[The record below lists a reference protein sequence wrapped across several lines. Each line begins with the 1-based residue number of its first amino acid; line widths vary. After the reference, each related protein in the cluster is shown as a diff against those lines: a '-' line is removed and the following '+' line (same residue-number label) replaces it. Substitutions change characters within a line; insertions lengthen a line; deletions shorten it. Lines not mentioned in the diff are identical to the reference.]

1 MAQKKGI
8 IFGVVA
14 AVVVLIA
21 VVAVV
26 GLTIVNNRAET
37 EMTRNVDETL
47 RAAGM
52 AETVTYDSI
61 DVQSGRGTVRIE
73 GLRMEDPSQPTR
85 IRADSVSLRIPP
97 TEALALVRNP
107 ESAEISNAKLT
118 VSGMEMDVPETA
130 MALSMNTANMEIS
143 GRLSQ
148 ELAGGNPMVLLQQ
161 LDAIDFSADGIAF
174 EPGPAMLAQLQMQG
188 GATWLADE
196 DNRRIEE
203 INLASTIS
211 PEQIEITNLDFTAP
225 FLTASGSSSIGINQ
239 MMQPIPEAMDYR
251 VEEIAPELR
260 QQFTMVASMMGMT
273 VPAEGPFSFTYRLD
287 ETGNPEFTI
296 E

>member
-1 MAQKKGI
+1 
-8 IFGVVA
+8 
-14 AVVVLIA
+14 
-21 VVAVV
+21 
-26 GLTIVNNRAET
+26 
-37 EMTRNVDETL
+37 MTRNVDETL

-188 GATWLADE
+188 GATWLADL

-203 INLASTIS
+203 ISLASTIS

>member
-1 MAQKKGI
+1 MTKKSGI
-8 IFGVVA
+8 ILGVVG

-26 GLTIVNNRAET
+26 GLSIVNNRAET
-37 EMTRNVDETL
+37 EVTRNVDETL

-52 AETVTYDSI
+52 SETVTYDSI
-61 DVQSGRGTVRIE
+61 NVQSGRGTVRIH

-85 IRADSVSLRIPP
+85 IRADSVSLQIPP
-97 TEALALVRNP
+97 TEALTLVQNP
-107 ESAEISNAKLT
+107 GNAEISNAKLT

-130 MALSMNTANMEIS
+130 MALSMNSGEMELR
-143 GRLSQ
+143 GRLNQ
-148 ELAGGNPMVLLQQ
+148 QLAGGNPMVLLQQ
-161 LDAIDFSADGIAF
+161 LDAIDLSADGIAF

-188 GATWLADE
+188 GATWIADE
-196 DNRRIEE
+196 ENRRIEE
-203 INLASTIS
+203 INLSSAIS
-211 PEQIEITNLDFTAP
+211 PEGIEITNLDFTSP
-225 FLTASGSSSIGINQ
+225 FLTAAGSSSLGINQ
-239 MMQPIPEAMDYR
+239 MMQPVPEAMDYR

-260 QQFTMVASMMGMT
+260 QQFTMFASMMGMT

-287 ETGNPEFTI
+287 ETGNPEFSI